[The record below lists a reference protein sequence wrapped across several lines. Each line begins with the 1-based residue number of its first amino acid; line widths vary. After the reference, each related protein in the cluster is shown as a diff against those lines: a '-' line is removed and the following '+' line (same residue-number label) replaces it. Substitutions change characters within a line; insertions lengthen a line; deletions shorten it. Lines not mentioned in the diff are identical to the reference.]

1 MTPVFFG
8 PEITAGNS
16 QDLKNRNLDFFLRS
30 YVFQRGR
37 GGVIVLGSTEFKLH
51 VGPCLLTNDQV
62 RLSDLV
68 LSAQKAINQLAYH
81 LFHNETIEANRC
93 DQIQNDLWSHV
104 YSTAHLFRQFLFLN
118 SNCISQK
125 D

>member
-8 PEITAGNS
+8 LVITTGNS
-16 QDLKNRNLDFFLRS
+16 QILKNRNSDFFLRS

-37 GGVIVLGSTEFKLH
+37 EGVNVLESTEFKLH
-51 VGPCLLTNDQV
+51 VGPCLLTNDQD

-93 DQIQNDLWSHV
+93 DQTQNDLWSCV
-104 YSTAHLFRQFLFLN
+104 YSTAHLLSCFF
-118 SNCISQK
+118 S
-125 D
+125 